1 MPRVSCSN
9 SNDYLLST
17 STIVT
22 PEKID
27 EILSQK
33 LYEHIQT
40 NDIDAELLGLIDRF
54 FHLTYLNTI
63 PMVNLLATAVRYRNE
78 NVSIFLHSI

>member
-9 SNDYLLST
+9 SNDYLLSI
-17 STIVT
+17 SNIVT
-22 PEKID
+22 PSQID

-33 LYEHIQT
+33 LYEHLKT
-40 NDIDAELLGLIDRF
+40 NDIDAELVELIDRF

-63 PMVNLLATAVRYRNE
+63 PMVNLLATAVRNRNE
-78 NVSIFLHSI
+78 NVSIFC